1 MNLTKY
7 RCAGAARSSI
17 RLAAI
22 LGTAL
27 LTACVKP
34 WGSFSLPLGAS
45 PKDLLSVSRLLSYS
59 TPWELTTASKL
70 NLVPLVSGML
80 VVGLIAGFS
89 IPRQRMSLRVTA
101 IVGRAKPDDGTD
113 THDDL
118 LVKAGL
124 RGLLGNDEGRLAQ
137 ELENARRLADES
149 KRTIEELEKRM
160 GEVSA
165 ESKRTME
172 ELEKRMGEVSA
183 ESKRTMEELEKSRG
197 RGVQLETERDAMKR
211 DLKEMTVE
219 LEGIRNNCERAVQ
232 QNAKTTEDLAESRAQ
247 VLEIKAER
255 DALKEDQTRL
265 NKELLQSQQAR
276 KILMD
281 ELLAARVSV
290 SSLTSGL
297 TEIKELVASGDAGG
311 LESASLNQD
320 PE

>member
-70 NLVPLVSGML
+70 SLVPLVSGML

-101 IVGRAKPDDGTD
+101 IVGLAKPDDGTD

-172 ELEKRMGEVSA
+172 ELEK
-183 ESKRTMEELEKSRG
+183 SRG

-219 LEGIRNNCERAVQ
+219 LEEIRNNCERAVQ

>member
-70 NLVPLVSGML
+70 SLVPLVSGML

-101 IVGRAKPDDGTD
+101 IVGLAKPDDGTD
-113 THDDL
+113 SHDDL

-149 KRTIEELEKRM
+149 KRTI
-160 GEVSA
+160 
-165 ESKRTME
+165 E